1 MHCLF
6 GKLLKASKNRS
17 KAVCALTIMARAL
30 IAIVLLK
37 PVVFRT
43 AYNTATAEI
52 NLTCSFIIVARI
64 LIAISLCKM
73 HCLFYISVV
82 FLSSFVIY

>member
-52 NLTCSFIIVARI
+52 NLTHSNQSH
-64 LIAISLCKM
+64 L
-73 HCLFYISVV
+73 
-82 FLSSFVIY
+82 